1 MCGCDRAEIALNNA
15 CDSGLSQTSPTYT
28 PLQACERHYCTSVAR
43 QHHPDP
49 STAPT
54 NPDANRPVSVPN
66 HRRRRQPRTRRASFP
81 SQTVDTVDESGRQQA
96 HSRLG
101 SSTSPMTPPA
111 PSRSVETTDNPG
123 RKQARLRPEPST
135 PPANPDAKTSVPVLN
150 HRPARQ
156 SRTQTAH
163 RRRQHH
169 LSAPPCAYGAVNVG
183 AVSSRIGSH
192 EAWLVSGYMSS
203 IMLMALSPMIS
214 RT

>member
-1 MCGCDRAEIALNNA
+1 MRA
-15 CDSGLSQTSPTYT
+15 
-28 PLQACERHYCTSVAR
+28 PLLHECCT
-43 QHHPDP
+43 
-49 STAPT
+49 
-54 NPDANRPVSVPN
+54 
-66 HRRRRQPRTRRASFP
+66 
-81 SQTVDTVDESGRQQA
+81 
-96 HSRLG
+96 
-101 SSTSPMTPPA
+101 PA
-111 PSRSVETTDNPG
+111 PSRSVDGPNESGRQQTRFRPKPSTSPITPDAKSLISVPNRRYRRRIRTPTGPFPSRFIDQPDDPTRSVPNRRDHRQPRTQTASAPSRSVDGPDNPG

-135 PPANPDAKTSVPVLN
+135 PPANPDAKTPVPVLN

-156 SRTQTAH
+156 PRTQTAH

-192 EAWLVSGYMSS
+192 DAWLVSGYMSS

>member
-1 MCGCDRAEIALNNA
+1 MCGSDRAEIALNNA

-43 QHHPDP
+43 QHRPEP
-49 STAPT
+49 STAST

-81 SQTVDTVDESGRQQA
+81 SQTVDTVDESGRQ
-96 HSRLG
+96 
-101 SSTSPMTPPA
+101 
-111 PSRSVETTDNPG
+111 
-123 RKQARLRPEPST
+123 QARLRPEPST

-192 EAWLVSGYMSS
+192 DAWLVSGYMSS